1 MALKVKNGDCD
12 ESSEDNDTKFNSY
25 INRQFKNFIK
35 NVNVKASDK
44 DHKQSGFSQFKSQD
58 KGKRKFKDAS
68 QSNNVPTRPK
78 CYGCQG
84 YGHMKHECSTYLKSI
99 GKSKALDAT
108 LSDTELEADSDDSD
122 QDGIVSAFTT
132 TFESLE
138 EVVELIDEEEEMM
151 ESKFKKMDE

>member
-99 GKSKALDAT
+99 GKSKALAAIFSNT
-108 LSDTELEADSDDSD
+108 KPEVDSDESD
-122 QDGIVSAFTT
+122 
-132 TFESLE
+132 
-138 EVVELIDEEEEMM
+138 
-151 ESKFKKMDE
+151 